1 MGFPFDRRLPRTN
14 LNDLVGEFSNMART
28 DITIKF
34 NDTVVVK

>member
-1 MGFPFDRRLPRTN
+1 MGFPFDRRLPGAN

-34 NDTVVVK
+34 NDRLVG